1 MAWPGAA
8 AVVFLVALLPLALP
22 WVARADGT
30 GVPVI
35 ARFSGASPGEALPA
49 GWRDAFLSRTA
60 RRTRYRIVDDAGIS
74 LLQADSDGT
83 MSGVSHTVRAVPLP
97 GLRLS
102 WRWRI
107 SGAPRGARF
116 GERDRDDFAARVYV
130 LFDYDLSRLPWLE
143 RAKVRVARSLYGE
156 AVPAAALCYVWDPDS
171 AREAA
176 AWSPFTDRVRVIVA
190 TSGAPTSDGWVA
202 VSRDI
207 VRDYLAAFG
216 EPVPPVTGVV
226 LATDTDN
233 TGSRVTAWYGDLVFS
248 PARP

>member
-1 MAWPGAA
+1 MAWPGSV
-8 AVVFLVALLPLALP
+8 AVVFLVALLPWA
-22 WVARADGT
+22 ARADGT
-30 GVPVI
+30 GIPVI
-35 ARFSGASPGEALPA
+35 PSFSAALPGEALPV

-60 RRTRYRIVDDAGIS
+60 RRTRYRIVDDAGTS
-74 LLQADSDGT
+74 VLQADSDRA

-107 SGAPRGARF
+107 SGAPQGARF
-116 GERDRDDFAARVYV
+116 GDRDRDDFAARVYV
-130 LFDYDLSRLPWLE
+130 FFDYDLSRLPWLE
-143 RAKVRVARSLYGE
+143 RAKVRVVRSLYGE

-171 AREAA
+171 ARDVA
-176 AWSPFTDRVRVIVA
+176 AWSPYTDRVRVIVA
-190 TSGAPTSDGWVA
+190 TSGAPTSGGWVA

-216 EPVPPVTGVV
+216 EPVPPITGVA

-233 TGSRVTAWYGDLVFS
+233 TGSRVTAWYGDLLFS
-248 PARP
+248 PALP

>member
-1 MAWPGAA
+1 MAWPGSAA
-8 AVVFLVALLPLALP
+8 AVVLVALLPWA
-22 WVARADGT
+22 VRADGN

-35 ARFSGASPGEALPA
+35 ARFSAASPGADLPA
-49 GWRDAFLSRTA
+49 GWGDAFLSRTA
-60 RRTRYRIVDDAGIS
+60 RRTSYRIVDDAGTS
-74 LLQADSDGT
+74 VLRADSDSA
-83 MSGVSHTVRAVPLP
+83 MSGVSHTVRARPLP
-97 GLRLS
+97 GLWLS

-116 GERDRDDFAARVYV
+116 GDRDRDDFAARVYV

-143 RAKVRVARSLYGE
+143 RAKVRMARSLYGE
-156 AVPAAALCYVWDPDS
+156 AVPAAALCYVWDPS
-171 AREAA
+171 TAREAA
-176 AWSPFTDRVRVIVA
+176 AWSPYTDRVRVIVA
-190 TSGAPTSDGWVA
+190 TSGAPASDGWVA

-216 EPVPPVTGVV
+216 EPVPAVTGVA

-248 PARP
+248 SALP